1 MSVVLETRF
10 TSLVG
15 CRVPL
20 QQAGMG
26 GVAMPPLVLAVAEAG
41 GLGMLGGV
49 MLPPPVLAGML
60 DDLAAR
66 TRGAFGVSFLMP
78 FLDRD
83 AVPIAAT
90 RARVVEFFYGEP
102 EAALVDAVHA
112 GGALASWQV
121 GSLGEAIAAVRAGCD
136 LIVAQG
142 TEAGGHV
149 RGRVGL
155 LPLLNAVLDAVEVP
169 VVAAGGIG
177 TARDVAAALAA
188 GAAGVRV
195 GTRFVAATEC
205 DAHPEYVAALVVAEA
220 EDTVLTERFSTMWPN
235 VPHRVLR
242 SAVAAAETCPN
253 DVVGEMELGG
263 SRQPLPRFAVACP
276 TRTTTGT
283 IAAMALYAGESVGAV
298 RCTMPAAD
306 IVHELMDGAERLL
319 RVW

>member
-1 MSVVLETRF
+1 
-10 TSLVG
+10 
-15 CRVPL
+15 
-20 QQAGMG
+20 MG

-66 TRGAFGVSFLMP
+66 TRGTFGVSFLMP

-83 AVPIAAT
+83 AVPIAAA

-102 EAALVDAVHA
+102 EVGLVETVHA
-112 GGALASWQV
+112 GGALACWQV
-121 GSLGEAIAAVRAGCD
+121 GSLGEAVAAARAGCD
-136 LIVAQG
+136 LVVAQG

-155 LPLLNAVLDAVEVP
+155 LPLLNAVLDAVDVP

-177 TARDVAAALAA
+177 SARDVAAALAA

-205 DAHPEYVAALVVAEA
+205 DAHPEYVAALVAA
-220 EDTVLTERFSTMWPN
+220 RADDTVLTERFNAMWPDA
-235 VPHRVLR
+235 PHRVLR
-242 SAVAAAETCPN
+242 SAVAAAETCAD

-263 SRQPLPRFAVACP
+263 SREPLPRFGPACP
-276 TRTTTGT
+276 TRSTTGR

-298 RCTMPAAD
+298 RGSMPAAD

>member
-1 MSVVLETRF
+1 
-10 TSLVG
+10 
-15 CRVPL
+15 
-20 QQAGMG
+20 MG

-66 TRGAFGVSFLMP
+66 TRGTFGVSFLMP

-83 AVPIAAT
+83 AVPIAAA

-102 EAALVDAVHA
+102 EVGLVETVHA
-112 GGALASWQV
+112 GGALACWQV
-121 GSLGEAIAAVRAGCD
+121 GSLGEAVAAARAGCD
-136 LIVAQG
+136 LVVAQG

-155 LPLLNAVLDAVEVP
+155 LPLLNAVLDAVDVP
-169 VVAAGGIG
+169 VIAAGGIG

-195 GTRFVAATEC
+195 GTRFVAAPEC
-205 DAHPEYVAALVVAEA
+205 DAHPEYVAALVAAGA
-220 EDTVLTERFSTMWPN
+220 EDTVLTERFSVMWPDA
-235 VPHRVLR
+235 PHRVLR
-242 SAVAAAETCPN
+242 SAVAAAETCPD

-298 RCTMPAAD
+298 RGVMPAAD

>member
-1 MSVVLETRF
+1 VLATRF

-49 MLPPPVLAGML
+49 MLPPLVLAGML

-66 TRGAFGVSFLMP
+66 IRGAFGVSFLMP

-102 EAALVDAVHA
+102 EAALVEAVHA
-112 GGALASWQV
+112 GGALACWQV
-121 GSLGEAIAAVRAGCD
+121 GSLGEAVAADRAGCD
-136 LIVAQG
+136 LVVAQG

-155 LPLLNAVLDAVEVP
+155 LPLLNAVLDAVDVP

-195 GTRFVAATEC
+195 GTRFVAAAEC
-205 DAHPEYVAALVVAEA
+205 DTHPEYVAALVAARA
-220 EDTVLTERFSTMWPN
+220 EDTVLTERFDAMWPN
-235 VPHRVLR
+235 APHRVLR
-242 SAVAAAETCPN
+242 SAVAAAETFAGE
-253 DVVGEMELGG
+253 VVGEIELGG
-263 SRQPLPRFAVACP
+263 SRQPLPRFAAACP

-283 IAAMALYAGESVGAV
+283 IGAMALYAGESVGAV

>member
-1 MSVVLETRF
+1 VLATRF

-15 CRVPL
+15 CRLPL

-83 AVPIAAT
+83 AVPVAAT

-121 GSLGEAIAAVRAGCD
+121 GSLAEAVAAARVGCD

-155 LPLLNAVLDAVEVP
+155 LPLLNAVLDAVEIP

-177 TARDVAAALAA
+177 TGRDVAAALAA

-195 GTRFVAATEC
+195 GTRFVAAAEC
-205 DAHPEYVAALVVAEA
+205 DAHPEYVAALVAAGAE
-220 EDTVLTERFSTMWPN
+220 ETVLTGRFSVMWPDA
-235 VPHRVLR
+235 PHRVLR
-242 SAVAAAETCPN
+242 SAVAAAETCP
-253 DVVGEMELGG
+253 DDIVGEMELGG

-298 RCTMPAAD
+298 RGVMPAAD

>member
-1 MSVVLETRF
+1 
-10 TSLVG
+10 
-15 CRVPL
+15 
-20 QQAGMG
+20 MG

-66 TRGAFGVSFLMP
+66 TRGTFGVSFLMP

-83 AVPIAAT
+83 AVPIAAA

-102 EAALVDAVHA
+102 EVGLVETVHA
-112 GGALASWQV
+112 GGALACWQV
-121 GSLGEAIAAVRAGCD
+121 GSLGEAVAAARAGCD
-136 LIVAQG
+136 LVVAQG

-177 TARDVAAALAA
+177 SARDAAAALAA

-205 DAHPEYVAALVVAEA
+205 DAHPEYVAALVAAGA
-220 EDTVLTERFSTMWPN
+220 EDTVLTERFSVMWPDA
-235 VPHRVLR
+235 PHRVLR

-298 RCTMPAAD
+298 RGVMPAVD

>member
-1 MSVVLETRF
+1 VLATRF

-49 MLPPPVLAGML
+49 MVPPPVLAGML

-102 EAALVDAVHA
+102 EAALVEAVHA
-112 GGALASWQV
+112 GEALACWQV
-121 GSLGEAIAAVRAGCD
+121 GSLGEAVAAARAGCD
-136 LIVAQG
+136 LVVAQG

-155 LPLLNAVLDAVEVP
+155 LPLLNAVLDAVDVP

-177 TARDVAAALAA
+177 TARDVAAALAV

-195 GTRFVAATEC
+195 GTRFVAAAEC
-205 DAHPEYVAALVVAEA
+205 DTHPEYVAALVAARA
-220 EDTVLTERFSTMWPN
+220 EDTVLTERFSTMWPDA
-235 VPHRVLR
+235 PHRVLR
-242 SAVAAAETCPN
+242 SAVAAAETFAG

-263 SRQPLPRFAVACP
+263 SRQPLPRFAVPCP
-276 TRTTTGT
+276 TRSTTGT

-298 RCTMPAAD
+298 RGTMPAAD
-306 IVHELMDGAERLL
+306 IVHELMNGAERLL